1 MRRGWVG
8 ALALCVLVLGACS
21 GGEIAEE
28 VIENQEGVQD
38 VDIDEDSGEINIDT
52 DDGSAT
58 FGGGEIPDG
67 FPIDVPDGGEVQ
79 AVIESD
85 GGASV
90 TIVYPGGY
98 DDIVAFYESW
108 VNDSGMEVAN
118 RTESS
123 NPSVVDWILT
133 TGDGGGAQI
142 SVADVGDG
150 SVNVTLIT
158 S

>member
-1 MRRGWVG
+1 
-8 ALALCVLVLGACS
+8 VLVLGACS

-90 TIVYPGGY
+90 TIVYPG
-98 DDIVAFYESW
+98 
-108 VNDSGMEVAN
+108 NDSGMEVAN

-123 NPSVVDWILT
+123 NPSVVAWILT